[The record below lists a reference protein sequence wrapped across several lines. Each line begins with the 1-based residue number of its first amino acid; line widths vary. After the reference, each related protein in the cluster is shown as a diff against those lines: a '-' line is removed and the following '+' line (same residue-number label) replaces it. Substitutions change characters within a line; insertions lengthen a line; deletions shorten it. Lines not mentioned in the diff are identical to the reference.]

1 MHKWTPEDHIVAL
14 YLYRCNSRSR
24 IRGIPYSFEQI
35 VATRGIPI
43 GSLKRRMDNY
53 QFIDTG
59 MPQGASHPAKQSKDV
74 YERYKDDSC
83 EVLRSEVIRILR
95 G

>member
-1 MHKWTPEDHIVAL
+1 MHNWTPEDDIVAL
-14 YLYRCNSRSR
+14 YLYRCESRSR

-35 VATRGIPI
+35 VATRRMPI
-43 GSLKRRMDNY
+43 GALKRRMDNY

-59 MPQGASHPAKQSKDV
+59 APQGASHYAKQSKVV
-74 YERYKDDSC
+74 YERYKEKSC
-83 EVLRSEVIRILR
+83 EGLRSEVLRIMR